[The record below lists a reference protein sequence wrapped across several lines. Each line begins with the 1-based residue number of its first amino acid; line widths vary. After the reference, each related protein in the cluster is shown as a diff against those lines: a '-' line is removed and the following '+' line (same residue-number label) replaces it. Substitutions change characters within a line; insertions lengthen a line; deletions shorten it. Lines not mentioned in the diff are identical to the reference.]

1 MSDPTAPVPAGRTI
15 TARQPEPERGPVVAV
30 AAAPRRA
37 AGAVARTTR
46 SAEPA
51 GKEQA
56 AGGAGGA
63 VRARTG
69 RRGPADPVKALM
81 HRHRGLCERAVDPL
95 EIAAGLEAHG
105 VTDRTAARFRHR
117 DVFSLAEE
125 LYARVPRGEE
135 TPPPAADEDAV
146 ARPAHPLSATVPGA
160 VAVLTAAGLRL
171 TDGGVRIG
179 VGAAGAV
186 GLAVALAWSLR
197 RGPLRA
203 PGRTVPVA
211 RFLVGWLMAYALLG
225 DGLLTALVAGGPDG
239 PWPLAPGPLVG
250 LALAVAPAAW
260 TARLF
265 SAQARRRLG
274 GSRGLE
280 EFAAGTRP
288 LLLGGVALHTG
299 CLIALLVLTSLVLP
313 VALAPAV
320 ALGLLLFLARLL
332 TVHGFPHAAATGL
345 GLACAGEAL
354 ALAAV
359 LGGRLPGCGFL
370 ARPVEAVVGTWGVAA
385 VPALVCGSAAL
396 GLLLH
401 ATAALSRASAHTT

>member
-1 MSDPTAPVPAGRTI
+1 GAG
-15 TARQPEPERGPVVAV
+15 
-30 AAAPRRA
+30 
-37 AGAVARTTR
+37 
-46 SAEPA
+46 
-51 GKEQA
+51 
-56 AGGAGGA
+56 GGAGA
-63 VRARTG
+63 RAG
-69 RRGPADPVKALM
+69 RRRGGP
-81 HRHRGLCERAVDPL
+81 R
-95 EIAAGLEAHG
+95 
-105 VTDRTAARFRHR
+105 
-117 DVFSLAEE
+117 
-125 LYARVPRGEE
+125 
-135 TPPPAADEDAV
+135 
-146 ARPAHPLSATVPGA
+146 
-160 VAVLTAAGLRL
+160 
-171 TDGGVRIG
+171 
-179 VGAAGAV
+179 
-186 GLAVALAWSLR
+186 
-197 RGPLRA
+197 RA

-211 RFLVGWLMAYALLG
+211 RFLVCWLVAYALLG

-239 PWPLAPGPLVG
+239 PWPLAPGPLAG

-265 SAQARRRLG
+265 SSQARRRLG

-359 LGGRLPGCGFL
+359 LGGRVPGCGFL
-370 ARPVEAVVGTWGVAA
+370 ARPVEAVVSTWGVAA
-385 VPALVCGSAAL
+385 VPALMCGVAAL
-396 GLLLH
+396 GLLVH
-401 ATAALSRASAHTT
+401 ATAVLSRASAHTT